1 MMLMSPMM
9 QLWMEVM
16 VIMLIMSVLA
26 IETMLLLM
34 MLLLVMTL
42 MVILIMISISML
54 IYFAGH
60 FPVVNTQESSGTS
73 YENQCGEVP
82 WAGHL
87 NISLGPGSPIHFF
100 VTWAECPHP
109 AHPHSTLQ
117 TREPET
123 KSNRY
128 KFPCSFLR
136 VISTC
141 GGLTCAGLLQLSNY
155 EHSRSAGRLSN
166 TDG

>member
-1 MMLMSPMM
+1 MMLMSPML

-34 MLLLVMTL
+34 MLLVMTL

-87 NISLGPGSPIHFF
+87 NISLGPGSPIRFF
-100 VTWAECPHP
+100 CD
-109 AHPHSTLQ
+109 L
-117 TREPET
+117 
-123 KSNRY
+123 
-128 KFPCSFLR
+128 
-136 VISTC
+136 
-141 GGLTCAGLLQLSNY
+141 G
-155 EHSRSAGRLSN
+155 
-166 TDG
+166 